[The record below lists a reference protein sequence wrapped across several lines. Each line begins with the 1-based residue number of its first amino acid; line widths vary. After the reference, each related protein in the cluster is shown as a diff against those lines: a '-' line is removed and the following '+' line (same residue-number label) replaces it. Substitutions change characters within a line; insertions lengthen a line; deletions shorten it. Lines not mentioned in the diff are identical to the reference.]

1 MGRAAARVVD
11 DIAPCCARAEERAA
25 ARAIGADLRR
35 AAEARDEGPPSMVE
49 LKRRVLLL
57 DTELLRVRLGK
68 LKEQL
73 VDVDVVHRQVFQF
86 ARQVRDAWLNWP
98 REIAPQLAATWG
110 IEPER
115 VQRDLEEAVHRKLS
129 LVAAGELGSGPSD
142 QCWLSLAASPK
153 PLALKTVGL
162 EGPAPTSRTAQPPQ
176 GPGTAPPPRLPG
188 R

>member
-1 MGRAAARVVD
+1 
-11 DIAPCCARAEERAA
+11 
-25 ARAIGADLRR
+25 
-35 AAEARDEGPPSMVE
+35 MVE

-129 LVAAGELGSGPSD
+129 LVAAGELRIRP
-142 QCWLSLAASPK
+142 
-153 PLALKTVGL
+153 
-162 EGPAPTSRTAQPPQ
+162 
-176 GPGTAPPPRLPG
+176 
-188 R
+188 